1 MKLALRVT
9 YAVVQIGSITVRLAC
24 GTTRNTLRPASCAIA
39 GVCRAADPASATA
52 DWIRLRR
59 VVMICSPLEC
69 LAARSFSPGR
79 RVRRLEAPLA
89 VTLLP
94 TEVAAKRYFTRTR
107 NGRSGQGVPL
117 GP

>member
-24 GTTRNTLRPASCAIA
+24 GTTRNTLRPASCAIV
-39 GVCRAADPASATA
+39 GVCRAAAPASATA

-59 VVMICSPLEC
+59 VVTICSPWNVWRR
-69 LAARSFSPGR
+69 AAFHRGP
-79 RVRRLEAPLA
+79 RVRRRVYPLA

-94 TEVAAKRYFTRTR
+94 KEGCRTAL
-107 NGRSGQGVPL
+107 SY
-117 GP
+117 

>member
-59 VVMICSPLEC
+59 VVMIAPPGVLGGA
-69 LAARSFSPGR
+69 LFHGGPRPPPGR
-79 RVRRLEAPLA
+79 
-89 VTLLP
+89 
-94 TEVAAKRYFTRTR
+94 
-107 NGRSGQGVPL
+107 PL
-117 GP
+117 GSHIAPKGGSRTALFYKDK

>member
-39 GVCRAADPASATA
+39 GVCRAAVPASATA

-59 VVMICSPLEC
+59 VVMIAPPLSVGGEQ
-69 LAARSFSPGR
+69 LFIGGPRSAPGR
-79 RVRRLEAPLA
+79 PLA
-89 VTLLP
+89 VTLLLK
-94 TEVAAKRYFTRTR
+94 EVAAQRYFTGTS
-107 NGRSGQGVPL
+107 NGCSGQE
-117 GP
+117 GPIS